1 MKYCGICGHGN
12 DDDAKFCGG
21 CGRPL
26 RSVPK
31 VGGDVL
37 PGIDAGSSNSTSTPI
52 GGEESNSTPPPRIE
66 VENNSSNTS
75 SHGNAGE
82 RPGSSSSW
90 VDHIN
95 EYMGNDR
102 PADLNWRV
110 LFTDVFK
117 RHTKDEAEEIFIC
130 GTRTTTPSLEDVSQR
145 WPHPW
150 LYSRVFLLFMLAF
163 VLLYICCTSFGNENA
178 LPGLMVVGSF
188 TVPLTG
194 VILFLEL
201 NAFRNIS
208 LYDIALIFL
217 VGGCASL
224 VVTLTLYSLVV
235 IDDLDYWGA
244 LLVGIVEETGKAV
257 IIYYFIKKLGKTNI
271 LPGLL
276 IGAAVGAGFAAF
288 ESSGYAMSYLLI
300 GGWDGMMDVIQVRGV
315 LTPGGHIAWSAITGA
330 AMVIASKEYGR
341 VCVNMLA
348 SKKFLRLFI
357 IPVLLH
363 MLWDSPLTNIGAE
376 IYLGQIVLTLLVWIV
391 VLILINMGLSEI
403 AKYKSKY

>member
-31 VGGDVL
+31 VGGDLL
-37 PGIDAGSSNSTSTPI
+37 PGIDADSSNSTSTRI
-52 GGEESNSTPPPRIE
+52 GGEESNGTPPPRIE

-95 EYMGNDR
+95 ESMGNDR

-163 VLLYICCTSFGNENA
+163 VLLYICCTSFDNEKA

-257 IIYYFIKKLGKTNI
+257 IIYYFIKKLGKMNI

>member
-37 PGIDAGSSNSTSTPI
+37 PGIDAGSSNNSSSCI
-52 GGEESNSTPPPRIE
+52 GGKESNSTPPSRIE
-66 VENNSSNTS
+66 VENNGNAS
-75 SHGNAGE
+75 SHGNAGQSQ
-82 RPGSSSSW
+82 GSASSW

-150 LYSRVFLLFMLAF
+150 LYSRVFLSFMLAF

-194 VILFLEL
+194 VVLFLEL

-376 IYLGQIVLTLLVWIV
+376 IYLGHIVLTLLVWIV